1 MDDIPK
7 PIPENPIRLFD
18 QLRQFIRLQHK
29 AYTTEKTYLHWIK
42 RFIIFHKKRHPRT
55 MGEREIEQFLDH
67 LVSRRSVSKNTQKTA
82 LNAIV
87 FLYKQF
93 YGWKTLELKYRLST
107 DPQRIPVVFS
117 HQEARNVIAA
127 LPSPYKLKALL
138 MYGAGLRISECCRL
152 RVKDI
157 DFEMNSIFV
166 RQGKGAKDRVTMLP
180 QTAVMALKK
189 QICQVELTHQQD
201 LENGFGEVYM
211 PFALA
216 RKYQTAAKE
225 IAWQYLF
232 PAHLLSTDPRTGITR
247 RHHIFDRTVQ
257 KKVWHAVRTA
267 NIKKKCGCHTFRHSF
282 ATRLLEQGY
291 DIRTIQEL
299 LGHSDVKTTEIYTH
313 VVKQGGKGVR
323 SPIDVC

>member
-7 PIPENPIRLFD
+7 PIPANPTRLFD
-18 QLRQFIRLQHK
+18 QLRQFIRSQHK
-29 AYTTEKTYLHWIK
+29 AYKTEKTYLHWIR
-42 RFIIFHKKRHPRT
+42 RFIIFHNKRHPQT
-55 MGEREIEQFLDH
+55 MGEREIEQFLDQ
-67 LVSRRSVSKNTQKTA
+67 LVSKRSVSKNTQKTA

-93 YGWKTLELKYRLST
+93 YGRDTLELKYRLST

-117 HQEARNVIAA
+117 HQEARNIIAA
-127 LPSPYKLKALL
+127 LPAPYKLKALL

-157 DFEMNSIFV
+157 DFEMNTIIV

-180 QTAVMALKK
+180 QTAVIALQK
-189 QICQVELTHQQD
+189 QIRLVELIHQQD

-216 RKYQTAAKE
+216 RKYRTAARE
-225 IAWQYLF
+225 IGWQYLF
-232 PAHLLSTDPRTGITR
+232 PAHLLSKDPRTGIKR

-257 KKVWHAVRTA
+257 KKVGHAVRAA
-267 NIKKKCGCHTFRHSF
+267 NIRKKCGCHTFRHSF

-323 SPIDVC
+323 SPVDIC